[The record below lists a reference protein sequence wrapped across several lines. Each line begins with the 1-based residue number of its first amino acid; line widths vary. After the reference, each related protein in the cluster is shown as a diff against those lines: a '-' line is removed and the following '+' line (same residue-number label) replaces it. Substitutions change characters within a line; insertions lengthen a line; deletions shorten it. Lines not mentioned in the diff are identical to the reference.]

1 MNYIDLRKKHGA
13 FELNL
18 NNFFDCLKRNNIVEL
33 VIEKV
38 LFDNNDYISVYAI
51 HYHNDN
57 DNYLIKTEQSFNI
70 HNSTYIYISPLYG
83 LTQLE
88 RLKIINIDK
97 LNELPS
103 FSDSTRLKTLI
114 CSNNNL
120 VQLPRKLPQSLTYF
134 NCSYNKLTE
143 LPVLHENMYIYCNHN
158 QLYSLPLFPN
168 TYVIYFET
176 NPIKKLYT
184 SNNYNHMKTTN
195 RILYKF
201 KYNYYFIKFSRK
213 IFYYFL
219 RKKINRIKH
228 ELLMKSAMISMNPS
242 RIQRILN
249 LYEICGYDFDDI

>member
-1 MNYIDLRKKHGA
+1 MNYI
-13 FELNL
+13 NL
-18 NNFFDCLKRNNIVEL
+18 NSFFVSLNRNNIVEL
-33 VIEKV
+33 GIEQIVIE
-38 LFDNNDYISVYAI
+38 NINYISVYAI
-51 HYHNDN
+51 HYHNETDKN
-57 DNYLIKTEQSFNI
+57 NILIKSEQNYNI
-70 HNSTYIYISPLYG
+70 HNFSNISISPLCG

-103 FSDSTRLKTLI
+103 FSDSIFLKTLV

-120 VQLPRKLPQSLTYF
+120 IKLPRKLPRSLIYF

-143 LPVLHENMYIYCNHN
+143 LPILHE
-158 QLYSLPLFPN
+158 FPN
-168 TYVIYFET
+168 TYVIYFDM
-176 NPIKKLYT
+176 NPIKNLYT

-201 KYNYYFIKFSRK
+201 KYNYYFIKYSRK

-219 RKKINRIKH
+219 KKKINKIKQ
-228 ELLMKSAMISMNPS
+228 ELLMKSAIITMNPR
-242 RIQRILN
+242 RIERILN